1 MLLKVDMTKTI
12 LAIACLLI
20 ATTAV
25 HLVHEGAYDGVT
37 INIKGSNGKYLSSSK
52 DFDKKIGAFPI
63 SASVS

>member
-1 MLLKVDMTKTI
+1 MTKTI

-25 HLVHEGAYDGVT
+25 HLVHEGAYAGIT
-37 INIKGSNGKYLSSSK
+37 INIKGSNGKYLSSS
-52 DFDKKIGAFPI
+52 DGFDTSIGAYQI

>member
-1 MLLKVDMTKTI
+1 MTKTI

-37 INIKGSNGKYLSSSK
+37 INIKGSNGKYLSSSNG
-52 DFDKKIGAFPI
+52 FDT
-63 SASVS
+63 